1 MRYSA
6 FHAGSLRLAFAAAAI
21 AATLAATACSN
32 NNDSAGPQQTRM
44 FDQVQRLGNPL
55 VSEVLLAKRSHAQ
68 HGTIGPAEDNAMLG
82 AELRGF
88 VANVAG
94 RNETV
99 QNTLAT
105 VLLPDMMIVE
115 SGRDPATA
123 GYLSWALSN
132 GWGGRTL
139 TDDILDAST
148 MAVFGPLLDPDNVS
162 PGLTTDNVASDDTFS
177 PTFPYLKAPN

>member
-1 MRYSA
+1 MRHRA
-6 FHAGSLRLAFAAAAI
+6 FHTASRRLALVAATVAT
-21 AATLAATACSN
+21 TLAAACSDDN
-32 NNDSAGPQQTRM
+32 VGPQPTRM
-44 FDQVQRLGNPL
+44 FDQIQRLGNPL

-68 HGTIGPAEDNAMLG
+68 HGTTGPAEDKAMI
-82 AELRGF
+82 ETEFRSF

-99 QNTLAT
+99 QNTLVS

-123 GYLSWALSN
+123 GYLSWALAN

-139 TDDILDAST
+139 SDDILDAST
-148 MAVFGPLLDPDNVS
+148 MAIFGSLLDPDNVS
-162 PGLTTDNVASDDTFS
+162 PALTTDNVGSDDTFS